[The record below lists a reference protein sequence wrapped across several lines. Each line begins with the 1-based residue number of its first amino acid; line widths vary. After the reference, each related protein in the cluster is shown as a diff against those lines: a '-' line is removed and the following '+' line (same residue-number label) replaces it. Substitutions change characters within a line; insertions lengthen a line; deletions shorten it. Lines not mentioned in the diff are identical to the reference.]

1 MTFTADLDDPPAIT
15 FEDLQAQ
22 WSCCYLITR
31 NHNHLAGGDVYT
43 AERRDNLSRVHR
55 ASLAELQRE
64 IVTDYKVVPYS
75 PLMAELAA
83 AARGKAQ

>member
-15 FEDLQAQ
+15 FEDLQGQ
-22 WSCCYLITR
+22 WGGCYLITR
-31 NHNHLAGGDVYT
+31 THNDLVGGDMYT

-55 ASLAELQRE
+55 ASLAALQRE
-64 IVTDYKVVPYS
+64 IVADYKAVPYS

-83 AARGKAQ
+83 AAKEKAQ

>member
-22 WSCCYLITR
+22 WGGCYLITR
-31 NHNHLAGGDVYT
+31 NHNDLAGGNVYT

-64 IVTDYKVVPYS
+64 ILTDYKAVPYS

>member
-22 WSCCYLITR
+22 WGGYYLITR
-31 NHNHLAGGDVYT
+31 NHNDLADGNVYT

-64 IVTDYKVVPYS
+64 IVTDYKAVPYS